1 MMVYNF
7 LMDPILYNLVIKQ
20 QIIVIKYI
28 LELLVYKFIL
38 FSQILHVKMVHII
51 ILLLICTLIR
61 EFDFLL
67 VFQKL

>member
-1 MMVYNF
+1 MVYNF

-51 ILLLICTLIR
+51 ILLTLV
-61 EFDFLL
+61 EKQFDFSL
-67 VFQKL
+67 

>member
-38 FSQILHVKMVHII
+38 FSQILHVKMAHII

-67 VFQKL
+67 IFQKL

>member
-1 MMVYNF
+1 MVYNF

-67 VFQKL
+67 IFQKL

>member
-7 LMDPILYNLVIKQ
+7 LMDLILYNLVIKQ

-67 VFQKL
+67 IFQKL